1 VITLM
6 NKTCD
11 ATGEESIV
19 SKTIHVPM
27 VDLQAQYCALRREI
41 DAAIARVLESG
52 RFILG
57 ENVRYLEEEIATF
70 CGARFGIGVASGTD
84 ALELALAAV
93 GIGPGDEV
101 ITTPFTFGATTEVI
115 VRLGAKPVYVDID
128 PDTYNIDVNA
138 IERAI
143 TPRTRAILP
152 VDLFGQMTDRQAL
165 WRIAQEHGLYLVNDS
180 AQAIGAQQ
188 HGVPVAAVGHATAL
202 SFYPTKNLGA
212 FGDGGIVLCSDEEIA
227 RRVRQLRVHGADG
240 GAYFYK
246 VPGYCSRLD
255 EIQAAILRVKLPH
268 LESWNERRRQNAHR
282 YMELLRETQAVLPV
296 TAPGNLHTYHQFT
309 IRHRQRDALQAYLR
323 ERGIA
328 TAVYYPLPLHLQEAY
343 RCLGHQRGDFP
354 HAERAAEEVLSLPVH
369 PELREEQID
378 YVAAMVRQ
386 FEEEQAL

>member
-1 VITLM
+1 M
-6 NKTCD
+6 DN
-11 ATGEESIV
+11 
-19 SKTIHVPM
+19 TIQVPIA
-27 VDLQAQYCALRREI
+27 DLQAQYHALRPEI

-57 ENVRYLEEEIATF
+57 ENVRCVEEEVAAC

-84 ALELALAAV
+84 ALELSLAAL

-128 PDTYNIDVNA
+128 PDTYNIEVNA

-143 TPRTRAILP
+143 TPRTRALLP
-152 VDLFGQMTDRQAL
+152 VDLFGQMADRQAL

-188 HGVPVAAVGHATAL
+188 NGIPVAAVGHATAL

-212 FGDGGIVLCSDEEIA
+212 FGDGGIVLTNDEQIA
-227 RRVRQLRVHGADG
+227 RRVRQLRVHGAEG

-255 EIQAAILRVKLPH
+255 EIQAAILRVKLRY
-268 LESWNERRRQNAHR
+268 LEEWNERRRQNAHR
-282 YMELLRETQAVLPV
+282 YMELLQGTQAVLPV

-309 IRHRQRDALQAYLR
+309 IRYRQRDALQAYLKQH
-323 ERGIA
+323 GIA

-343 RCLGHQRGDFP
+343 RCLGYKRGDFP

-369 PELREEQID
+369 PELSMEQIE
-378 YVAAMVRQ
+378 YVAAMVRR
-386 FEEEQAL
+386 FEEEHTQ

>member
-1 VITLM
+1 M
-6 NKTCD
+6 
-11 ATGEESIV
+11 GESL
-19 SKTIHVPM
+19 HVPI
-27 VDLQAQYCALRREI
+27 VDLQAQYQALRQEI
-41 DAAIARVLESG
+41 DEAVAHVLESG

-57 ENVRYLEEEIATF
+57 ENVQRLEEEVAAY

-84 ALELALAAV
+84 ALELSLAAL

-128 PDTYNIDVNA
+128 PETYNIDVSA

-143 TPRTRAILP
+143 TRRTRALLP
-152 VDLFGQMTDRQAL
+152 VDLFGQMTDREAL
-165 WRIAQEHGLYLVNDS
+165 WRIAQEHNLYLVNDS

-188 HGVPVAAVGHATAL
+188 NGVPVAAVGHATAM

-212 FGDGGIVLCSDEEIA
+212 FGDGGIVLTNDEEVA
-227 RRVRQLRVHGADG
+227 RSVRRLRGHGAEG

-255 EIQAAILRVKLPH
+255 EIQAAILRVKLRY
-268 LESWNERRRQNAHR
+268 LDEWNERRRQNAR
-282 YMELLRETQAVLPV
+282 LYLELLQGTKAILPQ

-309 IRHRQRDALQAYLR
+309 IRYHRRDALQQYLK
-323 ERGIA
+323 EHGIA

-343 RCLGHQRGDFP
+343 RYLGYQRGDFP
-354 HAERAAEEVLSLPVH
+354 HAERAANEVLSLPVH
-369 PELREEQID
+369 PDLREEQIR
-378 YVAAMVRQ
+378 YVAAMVRR
-386 FEEEQAL
+386 FEEEHPS

>member
-1 VITLM
+1 M

-57 ENVRYLEEEIATF
+57 ENVRCLEEEIATF

-138 IERAI
+138 IERAL
-143 TPRTRAILP
+143 TPRTRALLP

-165 WRIAQEHGLYLVNDS
+165 WRIAQEHGLYLINDS

-188 HGVPVAAVGHATAL
+188 NGVPVAAVGHATAL

-227 RRVRQLRVHGADG
+227 RRVRQLRVHGAEG

-255 EIQAAILRVKLPH
+255 EIQAAILRVKLRY
-268 LESWNERRRQNAHR
+268 LDGWNERRRQNARR
-282 YMELLRETQAVLPV
+282 YMELLQGTEAVLPV
-296 TAPGNLHTYHQFT
+296 TSPGNLHTYHQFT
-309 IRHRQRDALQAYLR
+309 IRHRRRDALQEYLK
-323 ERGIA
+323 EHGIA

-343 RCLGHQRGDFP
+343 RHLGYKRGDFP

-369 PELREEQID
+369 PELSMEQID

-386 FEEEQAL
+386 FEEEHAS

>member
-1 VITLM
+1 M
-6 NKTCD
+6 
-11 ATGEESIV
+11 

-27 VDLQAQYCALRREI
+27 VDLHAQYCALREEI

-57 ENVRYLEEEIATF
+57 ENVQYLEEEVATL

-84 ALELALAAV
+84 ALELSLAAT
-93 GIGPGDEV
+93 GIRPGDEV

-165 WRIAQEHGLYLVNDS
+165 WRIAQEHGLYLINDS

-188 HGVPVAAVGHATAL
+188 NGVPVAAVGHATAM

-212 FGDGGIVLCSDEEIA
+212 FGDGGIVLTNDEEIA
-227 RRVRQLRVHGADG
+227 LRVRRLRVHGAEG

-255 EIQAAILRVKLPH
+255 EIQAAILRVKLRY
-268 LESWNERRRQNAHR
+268 LEEWNERRRQNAYR
-282 YMELLRETQAVLPV
+282 YMKLLQGTEVVCPV
-296 TAPGNLHTYHQFT
+296 TQPSNLHTYHQFT
-309 IRHRQRDALQAYLR
+309 IRHRRRDALQAYLR
-323 ERGIA
+323 EHGVA

-343 RCLGHQRGDFP
+343 QSLGYQSGDFP
-354 HAERAAEEVLSLPVH
+354 HAERAAEQVLSLPVH
-369 PELREEQID
+369 PELSDEQIE
-378 YVAAMVRQ
+378 YVAAMVRR
-386 FEEEQAL
+386 FEEEPTR

>member
-1 VITLM
+1 M
-6 NKTCD
+6 
-11 ATGEESIV
+11 GESL
-19 SKTIHVPM
+19 HVPI
-27 VDLQAQYCALRREI
+27 VDLQAQYQALRQEI
-41 DAAIARVLESG
+41 DTAVASVLESG

-57 ENVRYLEEEIATF
+57 ENVQRLEEEVAVY

-84 ALELALAAV
+84 ALELSLAAL

-128 PDTYNIDVNA
+128 PDTYNIDVSA

-143 TPRTRAILP
+143 TGRTRALLP
-152 VDLFGQMTDRQAL
+152 VDLFGQMTDREAL
-165 WRIAQEHGLYLVNDS
+165 WRIAQAHNLYLVNDS

-188 HGVPVAAVGHATAL
+188 NGVPVAAVGHATAM

-212 FGDGGIVLCSDEEIA
+212 FGDGGIVLTNDEEIA
-227 RRVRQLRVHGADG
+227 RSVRRLRGHGAEG

-255 EIQAAILRVKLPH
+255 EIQAAILRVKLRY
-268 LESWNERRRQNAHR
+268 LDGWNERRRHNAR
-282 YMELLRETQAVLPV
+282 LYLNLLQDTQAILPK

-309 IRHRQRDALQAYLR
+309 IRYRRRDALQQYLK
-323 ERGIA
+323 EHGIA

-343 RCLGHQRGDFP
+343 RCLGYQQGDFP
-354 HAERAAEEVLSLPVH
+354 HAERAANEVLSLPVH
-369 PELREEQID
+369 PDLREEQIH
-378 YVAAMVRQ
+378 YVAAMVRR
-386 FEEEQAL
+386 FEEEHPL

>member
-41 DAAIARVLESG
+41 DTVIARVLESG

-57 ENVRYLEEEIATF
+57 ENVQYLEEEIATL

-84 ALELALAAV
+84 ALELSLAAV

-268 LESWNERRRQNAHR
+268 LESWNERRRQNARR
-282 YMELLRETQAVLPV
+282 YKLLQGTEAVLPV

-309 IRHRQRDALQAYLR
+309 IRHRQRDALQAYLK
-323 ERGIA
+323 EHGIA

-343 RCLGHQRGDFP
+343 RHLGYKRGDFP

-369 PELREEQID
+369 PELSVEQID

-386 FEEEQAL
+386 FEEEHPS

>member
-41 DAAIARVLESG
+41 DTVIARVLESG

-57 ENVRYLEEEIATF
+57 ENVQYLEEEIATL

-84 ALELALAAV
+84 ALELSLAAV
-93 GIGPGDEV
+93 GIGPSDEV

-268 LESWNERRRQNAHR
+268 LESWNERRRQNARR
-282 YMELLRETQAVLPV
+282 YMELLQGTEAVLPV

-309 IRHRQRDALQAYLR
+309 IRHRQRDALQAYLK
-323 ERGIA
+323 EHGIA

-343 RCLGHQRGDFP
+343 RHLGYQRGDFP

-369 PELREEQID
+369 PELSVEQID

-386 FEEEQAL
+386 FEEENPS

>member
-1 VITLM
+1 M

-41 DAAIARVLESG
+41 DTVIARVLESG

-57 ENVRYLEEEIATF
+57 ENVQYLEEEIATL

-84 ALELALAAV
+84 ALELSLAAV

-180 AQAIGAQQ
+180 AQAIGAKQ

-309 IRHRQRDALQAYLR
+309 IRHRQRDALQAYLK
-323 ERGIA
+323 EHGIA

-354 HAERAAEEVLSLPVH
+354 NAERAAEEVLSLPVH
-369 PELREEQID
+369 PELSVEQIV
-378 YVAAMVRQ
+378 YVAAMVRH

>member
-1 VITLM
+1 MRETM
-6 NKTCD
+6 
-11 ATGEESIV
+11 
-19 SKTIHVPM
+19 HVPI
-27 VDLQAQYCALRREI
+27 VDLRAQYHALRGEI
-41 DAAIARVLESG
+41 DKAIACVLESG

-57 ENVRYLEEEIATF
+57 ENVQRLEEEVAVY

-84 ALELALAAV
+84 ALELSLAAL
-93 GIGPGDEV
+93 GIRAGDEV

-128 PDTYNIDVNA
+128 PETYHIDVTA
-138 IERAI
+138 IERVI

-152 VDLFGQMTDRQAL
+152 VDLFGQMTDREAL
-165 WRIAQEHGLYLVNDS
+165 WRIAREHSLYLINDS

-188 HGVPVAAVGHATAL
+188 NGEAVASRGHATAI

-212 FGDGGIVLCSDEEIA
+212 FGDGGIVLTNDEEIA
-227 RRVRQLRVHGADG
+227 RHLRQLRVHGAER

-255 EIQAAILRVKLPH
+255 EIQAAVLRVKLRY
-268 LESWNERRRQNAHR
+268 LDIWNERRRHNARR
-282 YMELLRETQAVLPV
+282 YMELLQGTRASLPR

-309 IRHRQRDALQAYLR
+309 IRHPQRDALQQYLK
-323 ERGIA
+323 EHGIA

-343 RCLGHQRGDFP
+343 RCLGYRRGDFP

-369 PELREEQID
+369 PELREEQVE
-378 YVAAMVRQ
+378 YVAKMVRR
-386 FEEEQAL
+386 FEEEYPQ

>member
-1 VITLM
+1 MRETM
-6 NKTCD
+6 
-11 ATGEESIV
+11 
-19 SKTIHVPM
+19 HVPI
-27 VDLQAQYCALRREI
+27 VDLRAQYHALRGEI
-41 DAAIARVLESG
+41 DKAIACVLESG

-57 ENVRYLEEEIATF
+57 ENVQRLEEEVAVY

-84 ALELALAAV
+84 ALELSLAAL
-93 GIGPGDEV
+93 GIRAGDEV

-128 PDTYNIDVNA
+128 PETYHIDVTA
-138 IERAI
+138 IERVI

-152 VDLFGQMTDRQAL
+152 VDLFGQMTDREAL
-165 WRIAQEHGLYLVNDS
+165 WRIAREHSLYLINDS

-188 HGVPVAAVGHATAL
+188 NGEAVASQGHATAI

-212 FGDGGIVLCSDEEIA
+212 FGDGGIVLTNDEEIA
-227 RRVRQLRVHGADG
+227 RHLRQLRVHGAER

-255 EIQAAILRVKLPH
+255 EIQAAVLRVKLRY
-268 LESWNERRRQNAHR
+268 LDIWNERRRHNARR
-282 YMELLRETQAVLPV
+282 YMELLQGTRASLPR

-309 IRHRQRDALQAYLR
+309 IRHPQRDALQQYLK
-323 ERGIA
+323 EHGIA

-343 RCLGHQRGDFP
+343 RCLGYRRGDFP

-369 PELREEQID
+369 PELREEQVE
-378 YVAAMVRQ
+378 YVAKMVRR
-386 FEEEQAL
+386 FEEEYPQ

>member
-1 VITLM
+1 MRETM
-6 NKTCD
+6 
-11 ATGEESIV
+11 
-19 SKTIHVPM
+19 HVPI
-27 VDLQAQYCALRREI
+27 VDLRAQYHALRGEI
-41 DAAIARVLESG
+41 DKAIACVLESG

-57 ENVRYLEEEIATF
+57 ENVQRLEEEVAVY

-84 ALELALAAV
+84 ALELSLAAL
-93 GIGPGDEV
+93 GIRAGDEV

-128 PDTYNIDVNA
+128 PETYHIDVTA
-138 IERAI
+138 IERVI

-152 VDLFGQMTDRQAL
+152 VDLFGQMTDREAL
-165 WRIAQEHGLYLVNDS
+165 WRIAREHSLYLINDS

-188 HGVPVAAVGHATAL
+188 NGEAGASRGHATAI

-212 FGDGGIVLCSDEEIA
+212 FGDGGIVLTNDEEIA
-227 RRVRQLRVHGADG
+227 RHLRQLRVHGAER

-255 EIQAAILRVKLPH
+255 EIQAAVLRVKLRY
-268 LESWNERRRQNAHR
+268 LDIWNERRRHNARR
-282 YMELLRETQAVLPV
+282 YMELLQGTRASLPR

-309 IRHRQRDALQAYLR
+309 IRHPQRDALQQYLK
-323 ERGIA
+323 EHGIA

-343 RCLGHQRGDFP
+343 RCLGYRRGDFP

-369 PELREEQID
+369 PELREEQVE
-378 YVAAMVRQ
+378 YVAKMVRR
-386 FEEEQAL
+386 FEEEYPQ